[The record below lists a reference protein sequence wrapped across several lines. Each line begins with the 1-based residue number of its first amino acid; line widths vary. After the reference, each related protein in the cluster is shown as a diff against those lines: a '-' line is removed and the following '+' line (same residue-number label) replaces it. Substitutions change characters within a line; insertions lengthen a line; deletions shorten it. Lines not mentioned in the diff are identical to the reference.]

1 MLEGSFFYDK
11 NFMKI
16 LEVTNK
22 VTEIDVQYGPKFILA
37 IITL

>member
-16 LEVTNK
+16 PEVTNK
-22 VTEIDVQYGPKFILA
+22 VSEIDVQYGPKFIMA